1 MATLRDIRRR
11 ITAVNSTAKI
21 TQAMKMVST
30 AKLKRAQDAIISAR
44 PFAAKLDDI
53 LINLV
58 SEIDD
63 SYSHPLLE
71 NRKDIKNIAVI
82 LIAGNRGL
90 CGSFNTNIFR
100 HTTNYINDEIK
111 QEYPNADIHLFPI
124 GKRACSSFK
133 NPDLKSINKYP
144 DLLTEL
150 NFTNAKTVVNTIS
163 NGFINGKYDKV
174 IISYNMF
181 KNLLVQIPSII
192 TLLPIVAK
200 KEEENTTKFNLDY
213 IFEPTQKEILDEI
226 LPRHLDI
233 QFWKTVL
240 ESNAAEQA
248 ARRMAMENATKNAKD
263 LSEYLEMVFNKERQ
277 AAITTEMLDIVGGAN
292 AL

>member
-1 MATLRDIRRR
+1 
-11 ITAVNSTAKI
+11 
-21 TQAMKMVST
+21 MKMVST

-44 PFAAKLDDI
+44 PFAAKLGDI
-53 LINLV
+53 LTNLV
-58 SEIDD
+58 SEIGDT
-63 SYSHPLLE
+63 YSHPLLE
-71 NRKDIKNIAVI
+71 NRKDIKNIAII

-100 HTTNYINDEIK
+100 HTTHYINEEIK
-111 QEYPNADIHLFPI
+111 KDYPNADIHLFPI

-133 NPDLKSINKYP
+133 FPGITSTHKYP
-144 DLLTEL
+144 NVLTEL
-150 NFTNAKTVVNTIS
+150 NFASAKAVVDEVS
-163 NGFINGKYDKV
+163 SGFVNGDYDKV
-174 IISYNMF
+174 IVSYNMF
-181 KNLLVQIPSII
+181 KNLLVQIPSTV
-192 TLLPIVAK
+192 TLLPIAPAG
-200 KEEENTTKFNLDY
+200 EEENTTKFNLDY
-213 IFEPTQKEILDEI
+213 IFEPNQKEILDDL

-233 QFWKTVL
+233 QFWRTVL

-248 ARRMAMENATKNAKD
+248 ARRMAMENATKNAKE